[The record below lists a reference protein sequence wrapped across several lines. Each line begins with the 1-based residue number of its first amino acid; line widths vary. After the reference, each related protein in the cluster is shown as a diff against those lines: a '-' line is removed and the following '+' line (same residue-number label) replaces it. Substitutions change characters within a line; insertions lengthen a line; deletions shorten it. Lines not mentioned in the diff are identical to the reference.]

1 MTPRA
6 RPDKNLCQSL
16 SSVSQEMPPVVAT
29 SKYYLISIYREDVF
43 LLVTS
48 TGETQPLLAI
58 EFLHRVFDIFE
69 EYFGTVE
76 ESTIKENFA
85 TVYQLLEEMMDFG
98 YPLTTEPNALKAM
111 IKPASVMS
119 RLTSAATVSDILPD
133 GTISNMPWRKTGVKY
148 AQNEIYLDII
158 EEIDAI
164 VDRNGQIIS
173 SEVSGVI
180 AANSRLSGVPDL
192 ALSFANPGLIDDCSF
207 HPCVRYTR
215 FERDKIVSFVP
226 PDGPFELMRYRVN
239 TQGHVSAP
247 CYCQPTMSFEF
258 SSNMGSISILIG
270 QRVQS
275 SLIFP
280 GGKKSSLL
288 VSSLK
293 QNWLPF
299 RSQHCVQVI
308 IQCLAMYKT
317 VQCSFV

>member
-1 MTPRA
+1 MKLTNMIR
-6 RPDKNLCQSL
+6 KGYVCQSPDNQIL
-16 SSVSQEMPPVVAT
+16 PRNSHTILKLNRDQEMPPVVAT
-29 SKYYLISIYREDVF
+29 SKYYLMSIYREDVF
-43 LLVTS
+43 LLITS

-111 IKPASVMS
+111 IKPASVIS
-119 RLTSAATVSDILPD
+119 RLTSAATGVSNVSDILPD

-258 SSNMGSISILIG
+258 SSNMGSISVIIG

-280 GGKKSSLL
+280 GGKKASLL
-288 VSSLK
+288 VRHSTSH
-293 QNWLPF
+293 
-299 RSQHCVQVI
+299 S
-308 IQCLAMYKT
+308 
-317 VQCSFV
+317 

>member
-1 MTPRA
+1 M
-6 RPDKNLCQSL
+6 
-16 SSVSQEMPPVVAT
+16 
-29 SKYYLISIYREDVF
+29 F
-43 LLVTS
+43 LLITS

-111 IKPASVMS
+111 IKPASVIS
-119 RLTSAATVSDILPD
+119 RLTSAATGMSNVSDILPD

-258 SSNMGSISILIG
+258 SANMGSISIVIG
-270 QRVQS
+270 QRMQS

-280 GGKKSSLL
+280 GGKKTSLV
-288 VSSLK
+288 VSFIYDSCNICSAYANVHNTSCAFDPLMC
-293 QNWLPF
+293 LLLFARYLMSTVCF
-299 RSQHCVQVI
+299 RI
-308 IQCLAMYKT
+308 
-317 VQCSFV
+317 